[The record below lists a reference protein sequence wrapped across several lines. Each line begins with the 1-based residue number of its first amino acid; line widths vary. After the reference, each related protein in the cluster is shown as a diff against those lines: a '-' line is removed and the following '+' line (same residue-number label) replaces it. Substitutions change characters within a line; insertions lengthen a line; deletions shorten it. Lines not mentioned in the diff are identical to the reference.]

1 MENYF
6 FVSANI
12 TYKIRKFGFLLLLAS
27 GLLTGCD
34 SSKNTVVGTKASGS
48 QYDKAATLSGVIR
61 DQQGL
66 VKNAKLK
73 VTDFKGQEVAAI
85 QLEGDARYSIEIPSG
100 TTYPLLVAA
109 YPVGKTK
116 KEMLTVAVVSPAL
129 TKHDITPVSTAI
141 AAKAL
146 SMGGYTSE
154 NLKGAAMSTIAV
166 PGKKK
171 TEAGFS
177 GDPTKQYGGWH

>member
-6 FVSANI
+6 FVSTNTTCTI
-12 TYKIRKFGFLLLLAS
+12 KKFAILIILVS
-27 GLLTGCD
+27 GSLTGCD
-34 SSKNTVVGTKASGS
+34 SGKSTVGVEASGS
-48 QYDKAATLSGVIR
+48 ISDKAATLTGVIR

-73 VTDFKGQEVAAI
+73 ATDFKSKEVAVI

-100 TTYPLLVAA
+100 TTYPLLITAQ
-109 YPVGKTK
+109 PGGKTK
-116 KEMLTVAVVSPAL
+116 KEALTVAVVSPARS
-129 TKHDITPVSTAI
+129 KHDITPVSTAI

-146 SMGGYTSE
+146 SMGSYTSE
-154 NLKGAAMSTIAV
+154 NLKAVAMSTIAV